1 MTLESENL
9 RRLKQ
14 IIKED
19 GLKAACTYANNLT
32 ETSKYQNSELTNST
46 QDLQKNQKIWKLL
59 ATEGLK
65 QLDFDSA
72 EKAFVNSRNL
82 YGIRLVKKLRLEN
95 NPKLREGYI
104 YSYLGDFEKAKSRFE
119 QADRLDLIINME
131 LKLNRISMVQVA
143 NINSMSS
150 ALSDQRQNQCFLK
163 IADNCLMKQDY
174 NQVIA
179 VLGRIRTES
188 LTKDEERL
196 YYRLFV
202 DANVKLARFHELER
216 LAKKLPNDHFML
228 EVSIVI
234 YFFRSRM
241 IVIILIRYD
250 QKFKFKILSFFSL
263 YLNFSPTSVSTNKQ
277 LPF

>member
-1 MTLESENL
+1 MISICISTSFLLTLESENL

-19 GLKAACTYANNLT
+19 GLKAACNYANNLI
-32 ETSKYQNSELTNST
+32 ETSNYQNSELANST

-131 LKLNRISMVQVA
+131 LKLNRLSMVQVA

-216 LAKKLPNDHFML
+216 LAKKLPVDHFML
-228 EVSIVI
+228 EVSSVI
-234 YFFRSRM
+234 YFFR
-241 IVIILIRYD
+241 ITEIIILICYN
-250 QKFKFKILSFFSL
+250 QKFNIKILSFLAYIS
-263 YLNFSPTSVSTNKQ
+263 TSH
-277 LPF
+277 